1 MTISNSS
8 SHDDAMVNVSV
19 VSSIERFAEREV
31 KPIAHDYEANNEYP
45 QQLADQM
52 REMGLFGAII
62 PEEYGGS
69 GLNISTYSAVVE
81 ALARAW
87 MSITGILNSHLI
99 MAYDIWKAGTEP
111 QRRKWLPELSS
122 GRKHGGIMLSEP
134 GAGSDLQAITTVARR
149 DGDSY
154 VVNGT
159 KMWVTN
165 GRTGNT
171 FIALVKTDL
180 DAKPRHRGISLL
192 IVEKETGPGF
202 TVSRDIAK
210 LGYKGIDT
218 CEVVFDNFRV
228 PAENLIGEKEGLG
241 FQQIMS
247 GLELGRINVA
257 SRAVGV
263 AQAALDDAVRYA
275 QQRETMGKPIWQ
287 HQAIQV
293 MLAEMATR
301 VQAARLL
308 TQSAARRK
316 DLGERCDMEAGMAK
330 LFASE
335 TAHYC
340 AMEAMRILGGYGYT
354 REFNVER
361 YYRDAPL
368 MMIGEGTNEIQKL
381 IIARQLIERNRLSD
395 GT

>member
-1 MTISNSS
+1 MTVAATW
-8 SHDDAMVNVSV
+8 HGDAAVNA
-19 VSSIERFAEREV
+19 SILSEVARFAERDIR
-31 KPIAHDYEANNEYP
+31 PIAHDYEANDRYP
-45 QQLADQM
+45 QQLVDRM

-69 GLNISTYSAVVE
+69 GLNISTYSAIVDVISRE
-81 ALARAW
+81 W
-87 MSITGILNSHLI
+87 MSVTGILNSHLI
-99 MAYDIWKAGTEP
+99 MAYDIWKGGTEA
-111 QRRKWLPELSS
+111 QRRKWLPELAS
-122 GRKHGGIMLSEP
+122 GRKHGGVMLSEP
-134 GAGSDLQAITTVARR
+134 GAGSDLQAILTRARR
-149 DGDSY
+149 DGDDY
-154 VVNGT
+154 VLSGT

-171 FIALVKTDL
+171 FLVLAKTDSEV
-180 DAKPRHRGISLL
+180 KPAHRGISLL

-202 TVSRDIAK
+202 TVGRDIPK
-210 LGYKGIDT
+210 LGYRGLDT
-218 CEVVFDNFRV
+218 CEVVFDDFRV
-228 PAENLIGEKEGLG
+228 PAENLVGEKEGLG
-241 FQQIMS
+241 FKQIMS

-257 SRAVGV
+257 ARGVGV
-263 AQAALDDAVRYA
+263 AQAALDDAVKYA

-287 HQAIQV
+287 HQAIQTK
-293 MLAEMATR
+293 LADMATR

-308 TQSAARRK
+308 TQSAAQRK

-335 TAHYC
+335 TAQYC
-340 AMEAMRILGGYGYT
+340 AMEAMRILGGYGFT

-381 IIARQLIERNRLSD
+381 VIARQLVERNRLRE
-395 GT
+395 